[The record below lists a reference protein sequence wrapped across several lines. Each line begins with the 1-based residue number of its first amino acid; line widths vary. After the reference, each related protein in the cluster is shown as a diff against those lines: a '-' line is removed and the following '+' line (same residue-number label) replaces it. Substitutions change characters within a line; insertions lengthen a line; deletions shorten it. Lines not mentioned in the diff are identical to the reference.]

1 MKADFNIQK
10 IAPKCKVKRF
20 FRALLRRKARLYA
33 GLLAAVFSFSVWPD
47 SPVLG
52 GEVVLQVAN
61 WGGAEEVKLEEKIVR
76 RFMREH
82 PGVRVEIETV
92 PSGYKEKILTRIAS
106 GKPPDVFLL
115 DSTILPAFLNRSLL
129 VDLMPYL
136 RRYGPAPGEFFPNVF
151 RIAMRD
157 SQLFAIPKDFNSL
170 MVFYNKDLF
179 DRAGIPYPKPGWT
192 WQDFLRITRQLT
204 VDTNGDGKPDQF
216 GTALSTHFYLWQPW
230 LWVAGGDLLSPD
242 GSRASGYFNS
252 AASLRAVQFLVDLK
266 RKYHVTPEAIS
277 GGAGGM
283 MTSLFFTGKVATM
296 VNGHWMVITIR
307 KFLESGELRIGAVH
321 IPVPRG
327 GRRATVMY
335 ESGWC
340 VPKAAPH
347 RELAIRLALFLGGE
361 YAARIRSQSG
371 IAIPAIRKIAEE
383 QLRRDPWGIEKAFFD
398 EIPYCR
404 QPWGTRIPEFRR
416 LEQIAEDAMDAVMN
430 RGANVPQTFDRAA
443 REMDRILRESH
454 PAAQSRG
461 VQRGHRQIFAFVL
474 GLLLIALLFLL
485 GGALVLRGRERRR
498 FGLGLAFLAPSLV
511 LLAVFVLAPLAFSLF
526 LSVHQWDIVSAEK
539 PFVGL
544 NNFRRILSDPLFWNA
559 MKNTALF
566 TLQVPVGMALSL
578 FVAVLLNQQIRGV
591 TFLRTLF
598 FLPSVSSFVAIAL
611 VWQWL
616 YHPQFGLANYLLA
629 KVGLGPYPWLT
640 DPKTALLSI
649 MIMTVWMGIG
659 YQSVIF
665 LAGLQGIPVHYY
677 EAALI
682 DGASAWQRFRYITFP
697 LLLPTTFFVLVT
709 SVIGS
714 FQVFTSVYV
723 MTGGGPARSTDVVVY
738 HIYQSAWEYLRMGE
752 ASAMSWILFLVILL
766 ATLLQFRWLGK
777 RVEYA

>member
-1 MKADFNIQK
+1 MKTVFNIRK
-10 IAPKCKVKRF
+10 IAFKCKVKRF
-20 FRALLRRKARLYA
+20 FPGRPERKAF
-33 GLLAAVFSFSVWPD
+33 LLFVVAV
-47 SPVLG
+47 SPLVPLLVG
-52 GEVVLQVAN
+52 PSPCRAGEVVLQVAN
-61 WGGAEEVKLEEKIVR
+61 WGGAEEVKLEEEIAR
-76 RFMREH
+76 RFMEEH
-82 PGVRVEIETV
+82 PGVRVEIETI

-136 RRYGPAPGEFFPNVF
+136 RRYGPKPEAFFPNVF

-179 DRAGIPYPKPGWT
+179 DRAGIPYPQTGWT
-192 WQDFLRITRQLT
+192 WDDFLRITRQLT
-204 VDTNGDGKPDQF
+204 RDTNGDGLPDQF
-216 GTALSTHFYLWQPW
+216 GTALSTRFYLWQPW

-242 GSRASGYFNS
+242 GTHATGYFNS
-252 AASLRAVQFLVDLK
+252 PASLRAVQFLVDLK

-277 GGAGGM
+277 GGGM

-307 KFLESGELRIGAVH
+307 KYLDSGELRIGAVH
-321 IPVPRG
+321 IPIPPG
-327 GRRATVMY
+327 GHRATVMY

-340 VPKAAPH
+340 VPVAAPH

-361 YAARIRSQSG
+361 YAARVRSRSG
-371 IAIPAIRKIAEE
+371 IAIPAIRKVAEE
-383 QLRRDPWGIEKAFFD
+383 QLRRDPWGIEKAFYD

-404 QPWGTRIPEFRR
+404 QPWGTRILEFRR

-430 RGANVPQTFDRAA
+430 RGANVPRTFDRAA
-443 REMDRILRESH
+443 REMDRVLRKSRKTT
-454 PAAQSRG
+454 AAGG
-461 VQRGHRQIFAFVL
+461 VQREHRQIFSFLFGTLLVVLIPLFVL
-474 GLLLIALLFLL
+474 LLMF
-485 GGALVLRGRERRR
+485 RGRERQRLTA
-498 FGLGLAFLAPSLV
+498 GLVFLAPSLV
-511 LLAVFVLAPLAFSLF
+511 LLTVFVLAPLVFSLY
-526 LSVHQWDIVSAEK
+526 LSVHQWDIVSPEK
-539 PFVGL
+539 PYVGFA
-544 NNFRRILSDPLFWNA
+544 NFRQILSDPLFWNA

-578 FVAVLLNQQIRGV
+578 FVALLLNQRIRGV
-591 TFLRTLF
+591 SFLRTLF

-616 YHPQFGLANYLLA
+616 YHPQFGLANFLLG
-629 KVGLGPYPWLT
+629 KLGLGPYPWLT

-659 YQSVIF
+659 YQSIIF
-665 LAGLQGIPVHYY
+665 LAGLQGIPEHYY

-682 DGASAWQRFRYITFP
+682 DGASVWQRFRYITFP

-752 ASAMSWILFLVILL
+752 ASAMSWILFLIILV
-766 ATLLQFRWLGK
+766 ATYLQFKALGR
-777 RVEYA
+777 RVEYG